1 MFNPVTYPN
10 FLRFLRLHGPDPN
23 NEDSFLRSCLSKILG
38 WRTDDE
44 GPGIRILPTE
54 MTFSVSRDSGV
65 FEWAGKNLATV
76 FCQPWRLVDPK
87 MWRMIYDVLRFN
99 ACARR
104 ILLTVEGDNEYEISI
119 GDYLQREAY
128 SDVFRDNYLIVSLAT
143 SRVNLVC

>member
-1 MFNPVTYPN
+1 
-10 FLRFLRLHGPDPN
+10 
-23 NEDSFLRSCLSKILG
+23 
-38 WRTDDE
+38 
-44 GPGIRILPTE
+44 
-54 MTFSVSRDSGV
+54 
-65 FEWAGKNLATV
+65 
-76 FCQPWRLVDPK
+76 